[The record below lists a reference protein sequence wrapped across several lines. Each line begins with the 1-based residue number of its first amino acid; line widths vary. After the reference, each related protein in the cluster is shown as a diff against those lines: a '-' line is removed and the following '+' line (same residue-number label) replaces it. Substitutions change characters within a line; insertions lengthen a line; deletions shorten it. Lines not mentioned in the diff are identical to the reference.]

1 MVDPI
6 KGIFLSDLD
15 EVKSVKENSSSLGNV
30 SANSKTTKS
39 FSLNNVEN
47 APIVEIE
54 KTIPSPMHMIKDQQE
69 QKGFVPFSTSDD
81 LDTNVLS
88 NQISQL
94 KGNFSSLAL
103 KIEDS
108 SLNFNDKDTQQALRV
123 MHLLDQ
129 DLSEIAT
136 NTNQQEDKSSEE
148 EDKNFIH
155 KALNW
160 CYSGEQ
166 ILHNALLFLS
176 DQKDSFSSL
185 GDYLKLQ
192 YAVQRATQRTELF
205 ASIMGI
211 TISSIKT
218 IMTTQLG

>member
-6 KGIFLSDLD
+6 KSLFLSDLD
-15 EVKSVKENSSSLGNV
+15 EIKSVKENSRPIENM
-30 SANSKTTKS
+30 ATNSKTTKS
-39 FSLNNVEN
+39 FSL
-47 APIVEIE
+47 E
-54 KTIPSPMHMIKDQQE
+54 KTEIAPMEVDKVVPSPMYMIKDQQE
-69 QKGFVPFSTSDD
+69 QKGTTSLVTSEE
-81 LDTNVLS
+81 LDTDVLT

-94 KGNFSSLAL
+94 KGSFSDLAVN
-103 KIEDS
+103 IENTSQSFD
-108 SLNFNDKDTQQALRV
+108 DKDTHQALQI
-123 MHLLDQ
+123 MHLLNQ
-129 DLSEIAT
+129 DLSEIAN
-136 NTNQQEDKSSEE
+136 NTNQQDDDNLEDESKT
-148 EDKNFIH
+148 FIH

-176 DQKDSFSSL
+176 EQKDSFSSL

-205 ASIMGI
+205 ASLMGI

>member
-6 KGIFLSDLD
+6 KSLFPSDFD
-15 EVKSVKENSSSLGNV
+15 EIKSVKENSRPIENV
-30 SANSKTTKS
+30 ATNSKTTKS
-39 FSLNNVEN
+39 FSLEKVGVT
-47 APIVEIE
+47 AIE
-54 KTIPSPMHMIKDQQE
+54 VDKVVPSPMYMIKDQQE
-69 QKGFVPFSTSDD
+69 QKGATSLISSEE
-81 LDTNVLS
+81 LDTGVLS
-88 NQISQL
+88 NQIAQL
-94 KGNFSSLAL
+94 KGSFSDLAL
-103 KIEDS
+103 NIENTSQVFD
-108 SLNFNDKDTQQALRV
+108 DKDTHQVLQV

-129 DLSEIAT
+129 DLSEIAN
-136 NTNQQEDKSSEE
+136 NTNQQDGQHLEDESKT
-148 EDKNFIH
+148 FVH

-176 DQKDSFSSL
+176 EQKDSFSSL

-205 ASIMGI
+205 ASLMGI

>member
-1 MVDPI
+1 MVEPI

-15 EVKSVKENSSSLGNV
+15 ETTSIKENSNSLGNI
-30 SANSKTTKS
+30 SMNSKETKS
-39 FSLNNVEN
+39 FSLGKTEN
-47 APIVEIE
+47 FSTIE
-54 KTIPSPMHMIKDQQE
+54 VNETMPSPMHMIKDQQE
-69 QKGFVPFSTSDD
+69 QNSKTSIVSSDE
-81 LDTNVLS
+81 LNTNVLS
-88 NQISQL
+88 DQISQL
-94 KGNFSSLAL
+94 KGSFSNLAL
-103 KIEDS
+103 RIEDS
-108 SLNFNDKDTQQALRV
+108 SQNFDDKDTQQALQV
-123 MHLLDQ
+123 MEILNQ
-129 DLSEIAT
+129 DLLEIAN
-136 NTNQQEDKSSEE
+136 NTNQKESKSFEE
-148 EDKNFIH
+148 ETPGFIH